1 MAKLITEAAIK
12 AEMRKVAEGKK
23 AVAFLTDP
31 APRGAGRLVA
41 KVRPNLVEWYARQ
54 TTPSGKRVHTKLGA
68 WPAMPLAQ
76 ARDRFAGATAP
87 TDAPPPSATFG
98 DLVDGY
104 LASLAARGKKIKQ
117 PTSVLTH
124 AATVI
129 GREKP
134 ASEVTPD
141 DIVRVIKPI
150 YDRDARVMADA
161 VRINLHA
168 AFNWGMK
175 AEHDYRV
182 KNPRRWGI
190 KANPVMAV
198 PRDTES
204 KRVGTRWLSAK
215 EYVDLLH
222 WATAPGKAQGR
233 TAVALIA
240 LTGQRVHE
248 IIDLRP
254 ENWNSKERILHWPET
269 KNGKPHTV
277 PVCRMAAAIID
288 RMKAG
293 AGGWYFPSSSKKGGP
308 MPDGTVLMAM
318 KKYCAKWKMPHTAPR
333 DLRRTWKTLAGEAGL
348 TKQERDWLQNHTEGD
363 VSSRHY
369 DRWEYMPEKRAAI
382 VKWQAWVDA
391 QLGAAK
397 RKGAAAAAPV
407 GLRKK
412 PRQQHT
418 DHGANHVVDG

>member
-1 MAKLITEAAIK
+1 MITEAALQK
-12 AEMRKVAEGKK
+12 AIRKVK
-23 AVAFLTDP
+23 AGEVNSVTLTDP
-31 APRGAGRLVA
+31 SPRGSGRLMA
-41 KVRPNLVEWYARQ
+41 KVRLGLVEWYAQRITNGTRKLQ
-54 TTPSGKRVHTKLGA
+54 KLGT
-68 WPAMPLAQ
+68 WPTMTPAQ
-76 ARDRFAGATAP
+76 ARERFAVEATPA
-87 TDAPPPSATFG
+87 DAPPPSATFG

-104 LASLAARGKKIKQ
+104 LNYLTTGGKQTKQ
-117 PTSVLTH
+117 PTSVLKH

-129 GREKP
+129 GATKP
-134 ASEVTPD
+134 AGDVTPD

-161 VRINLHA
+161 VRINLCA

-182 KNPRRWGI
+182 KNPRKWGI
-190 KANPVMAV
+190 KSNPVMAV
-198 PRDTES
+198 PRDSES
-204 KRVGTRWLSAK
+204 KRVGTRWLNAK
-215 EYVDLLH
+215 EYVDMLH
-222 WATAPGKAQGR
+222 WAMAPGRAQGR

-254 ENWNSKERILHWPET
+254 ENWNSKERTLHWVKT

-277 PVCRMAAAIID
+277 PVCSQAAAILD
-288 RMKAG
+288 GLKAG
-293 AGGWYFPSSSKKGGP
+293 AGGWYFPNSRRKGEP
-308 MPDGTVLMAM
+308 MPDGTVLGAL
-318 KKYCAKWKMPHTAPR
+318 KKYCAKWKLDHTSPR

-369 DRWEYMPEKRAAI
+369 DRWQYMPEKRTAV

-391 QLGAAK
+391 QLKAANKKSASGAA
-397 RKGAAAAAPV
+397 
-407 GLRKK
+407 LSFSKK
-412 PRQQHT
+412 QASQKHAEQH
-418 DHGANHVVDG
+418 A